1 VIDHRRTPGRK
12 AYVLPGWFLT
22 LTAAAC
28 VLGLIGLGWVAF
40 FPPDDP
46 APAAAAPTSTPSAT
60 PTPSPSP
67 TPSPT
72 PSPSESPKPKPK
84 PKPKVSRDDIKVI
97 VLNATRTTGLAK
109 QVAAR
114 ITKKGWTVGG
124 VGNWR
129 TGAAQTAVHFPEGRK
144 DEAQLLAKD
153 LDIDSVMPS
162 TRGMR
167 SNRLTVILLGLP

>member
-1 VIDHRRTPGRK
+1 MIDHRRTPGRK

-28 VLGLIGLGWVAF
+28 VLGLVGLGWVAF
-40 FPPDDP
+40 FPPDEP
-46 APAAAAPTSTPSAT
+46 TPAAAAPTSTPS
-60 PTPSPSP
+60 PTPSPSLS
-67 TPSPT
+67 PS

-84 PKPKVSRDDIKVI
+84 PEPKVSRNDITVN

-114 ITKKGWTVGG
+114 ITRKGWDVGA

-129 TGAAQTAVHFPEGRK
+129 TGAAQTAVHFPQGHK

-153 LDIDSVMPS
+153 LDINTVLPS

>member
-28 VLGLIGLGWVAF
+28 VAGLIGLGWVAF
-40 FPPDDP
+40 FPPDDSN
-46 APAAAAPTSTPSAT
+46 PAAAAPISTPSAT
-60 PTPSPSP
+60 PTPTP

-72 PSPSESPKPKPK
+72 PSPSESPTPTKKPE
-84 PKPKVSRDDIKVI
+84 PKVSRNAIQVN

-114 ITKKGWTVGG
+114 ITRKGWTVGG

-129 TGAAQTAVHFPEGRK
+129 TGAARTAVHYPRGHK

-153 LDIDSVMPS
+153 LDVDSVLPS